1 MSDPFASMVASVFR
15 SLGREAQYLATGEE
29 AEASDCRVIV
39 SHDLT
44 QWGDVIQVQNNMA
57 MISVQRSEIEER
69 PRRGDLFRLATGQE
83 YNVERVMRSDEYEHR
98 ILVVSDGD

>member
-1 MSDPFASMVASVFR
+1 VSDPFASAIASIFAA
-15 SLGREAQYLATGEE
+15 LGRDAEYEGEE
-29 AEASDCRVIV
+29 DAECRVIV

-57 MISVQRSEIEER
+57 MISVQRSEIAAR
-69 PRRGDLFRLATGQE
+69 PRRGDIFRLASGQE

-98 ILVVSDGD
+98 VLVVSDGD

>member
-1 MSDPFASMVASVFR
+1 MSDPFAEAIASIFAA
-15 SLGREAQYLATGEE
+15 LGRD
-29 AEASDCRVIV
+29 AEYEGQDEDADCRVIV

>member
-1 MSDPFASMVASVFR
+1 MSDPFASAIASIFAA
-15 SLGREAQYLATGEE
+15 LGRDAEYGGEDE
-29 AEASDCRVIV
+29 LMCRVIV

-57 MISVQRSEIEER
+57 MISVQRSQVVER
-69 PRRGDLFRLATGQE
+69 PRRGDIFRLATGQE

-98 ILVVSDGD
+98 VLVTEADQ

>member
-1 MSDPFASMVASVFR
+1 MSDPFASAIASIFAA
-15 SLGREAQYLATGEE
+15 LGRDAEYEGQEE
-29 AEASDCRVIV
+29 DAECRVIV

-44 QWGDVIQVQNNMA
+44 QWGDVVQVQNNMA
-57 MISVQRSEIEER
+57 MISVQKSEIAER

>member
-1 MSDPFASMVASVFR
+1 VSDPFANAVASIFAA
-15 SLGREAQYLATGEE
+15 LGRDAEYEGQEE
-29 AEASDCRVIV
+29 DADCRVIV

-57 MISVQRSEIEER
+57 MISVQRAQVAER
-69 PRRGDLFRLATGQE
+69 PRRGDIFRLATGQE

-98 ILVVSDGD
+98 VLVTEADQ

>member
-1 MSDPFASMVASVFR
+1 MSDPFASASASIFAA
-15 SLGREAQYLATGEE
+15 LGRDAEYEGEDE
-29 AEASDCRVIV
+29 LMCRVII

-98 ILVVSDGD
+98 ILVVSNDD

>member
-1 MSDPFASMVASVFR
+1 MSDPFASAIASIFAA
-15 SLGREAQYLATGEE
+15 LGRDAEYEGQEE
-29 AEASDCRVIV
+29 DADCRVIV

>member
-1 MSDPFASMVASVFR
+1 MSDPFASAIARIFAA
-15 SLGREAQYLATGEE
+15 LGRDAEYEGQEE
-29 AEASDCRVIV
+29 DADCRVIV

-44 QWGDVIQVQNNMA
+44 QWGDVITVQNNMA

-69 PRRGDLFRLATGQE
+69 PRRGDLFRLATGRE

>member
-1 MSDPFASMVASVFR
+1 MSDPFASMIGHVFEA
-15 SLGREAQYLATGEE
+15 LGRIAEYEGQDEE
-29 AEASDCRVIV
+29 TTCKVIL
-39 SHDLT
+39 SFDLT

>member
-1 MSDPFASMVASVFR
+1 VSDPFASAIASIFAA
-15 SLGREAQYLATGEE
+15 LGRDAEYEGEDE
-29 AEASDCRVIV
+29 LMCRVIV

-57 MISVQRSEIEER
+57 MISVQRSQVVER
-69 PRRGDLFRLATGQE
+69 PRRGDIFRLATGQE

-98 ILVVSDGD
+98 VLVTEADQ

>member
-1 MSDPFASMVASVFR
+1 MSDPFASAIAGIFAA
-15 SLGREAQYLATGEE
+15 LGRDAEYEGQEE
-29 AEASDCRVIV
+29 DADCRVIV